1 MLNKTDNA
9 MKTILL
15 PTDFSLNAK
24 HAADFAVS
32 LAGLI
37 DAKIILLHA
46 YESPVSTTPFVL
58 PLPQQ
63 GLMQEALEETR
74 TLLAQTKEDMQAKY
88 GEVLANKLETKL
100 VFGNPVDNILEA
112 AAEVKADFLVI
123 GSLGEGGIL
132 ANLFGSTALSIA
144 QKSTIP
150 VWIIPQQ
157 STIQAIKEVIY
168 ASDLEGDEVGC
179 INKII
184 NMGELLGINHT
195 KLVHVKEYLSPEVFP
210 SSEIIDLL
218 EEEFGG
224 EKIIFRNLYRDD
236 TIVGI
241 DKYIRNQKPDAVIL
255 AQRPKGF
262 VEKLFHES
270 IIKHLTLSSQIP
282 LLVLQKKY

>member
-1 MLNKTDNA
+1 
-9 MKTILL
+9 MKKILL
-15 PTDFSLNAK
+15 PTDFSPNSQ

-46 YESPVSTTPFVL
+46 YEAPVSTTPFIL
-58 PLPQQ
+58 PLTQQ
-63 GLMQEALEETR
+63 GLMQEALEETK
-74 TLLAQTKEDMQAKY
+74 TLLE
-88 GEVLANKLETKL
+88 ETKNSLITQYNLSNAIESRL
-100 VFGNPVDNILEA
+100 VFGNPVDNILEV
-112 AAEVKADFLVI
+112 AEELKPDFIVV
-123 GSLGEGGIL
+123 GSLGEGGII
-132 ANLFGSTALSIA
+132 ANMFGSTALSIA
-144 QKSTIP
+144 QKSKVP
-150 VWIIPQQ
+150 VWIVPE
-157 STIQAIKEVIY
+157 QANIHTIKEVIY
-168 ASDLEGDEVGC
+168 ASDLEGDEIGC
-179 INKII
+179 IHKII
-184 NMGELLGINHT
+184 NLGALLGINQT

-210 SSEIIDLL
+210 SSEIIELL

-236 TIVGI
+236 TIVGL

-255 AQRPKGF
+255 AHRPKSF